1 MSKIIQFVFSLVTYL
16 YFELFI
22 KDMPFNI
29 KETILGFSI
38 AVIFVFFV
46 VFGIKA
52 FYKEPKYEN
61 FCKPAALVDMTSYDG
76 HYGPYSARV
85 KEPNENVCSHS
96 NSKYDEFRK
105 NCAENK
111 LDVIYEYDAKGCQV
125 AKECTSCS
133 RDYQKA
139 RNIYFR
145 NVFIISGIVGIIVI
159 IIGAVLSLIS
169 VSAGLFGGGV
179 LTIIYGTMNYWSEL
193 ADWARFIIL
202 GIALAVLIY
211 LGYKGFSVFGFGG
224 KGANKSKGRR

>member
-1 MSKIIQFVFSLVTYL
+1 
-16 YFELFI
+16 
-22 KDMPFNI
+22 MPFKI

-38 AVIFVFFV
+38 AIIFVFFV

-61 FCKPAALVDMTSYDG
+61 FCKPGVPIDFVSGKGGYYG
-76 HYGPYSARV
+76 HGYYVEPYPARI
-85 KEPNENVCSHS
+85 KEPEQSVCAKANVE
-96 NSKYDEFRK
+96 YDKFRK
-105 NCAENK
+105 NCAEKNT
-111 LDVIYEYDAKGCQV
+111 DAVYEFDEKGCQV
-125 AKECTSCS
+125 AKECTSCNIDFDKS
-133 RDYQKA
+133 

-159 IIGAVLSLIS
+159 VIGAVLNLTS

-211 LGYKGFSVFGFGG
+211 LGYKGFSVLGFGRKEEIKKAKG
-224 KGANKSKGRR
+224 KK

>member
-1 MSKIIQFVFSLVTYL
+1 MAFK
-16 YFELFI
+16 
-22 KDMPFNI
+22 I
-29 KETILGFSI
+29 KETILGISI

-61 FCKPAALVDMTSYDG
+61 FCKLGVPIDFVSGKGG
-76 HYGPYSARV
+76 HYAEPYPARM
-85 KEPNENVCSHS
+85 KEPEQNVCAKS
-96 NSKYDEFRK
+96 NLEYDKFRK
-105 NCAENK
+105 ACAEKNM
-111 LDVIYEYDAKGCQV
+111 DVAYEYDDKGCQI
-125 AKECTSCS
+125 AKECASCNV
-133 RDYQKA
+133 DFDKA
-139 RNIYFR
+139 RNIYFK

-159 IIGAVLSLIS
+159 VIGAVLNLTS

-211 LGYKGFSVFGFGG
+211 LGYKGFSVLGFG
-224 KGANKSKGRR
+224 KKEEIKKGRGKR

>member
-1 MSKIIQFVFSLVTYL
+1 MAFK
-16 YFELFI
+16 
-22 KDMPFNI
+22 I

-52 FYKEPKYEN
+52 FYKEPKYES
-61 FCKPAALVDMTSYDG
+61 FCKLGVIVDVTSYDG
-76 HYGPYSARV
+76 HYSPYPARV
-85 KEPNENVCSHS
+85 KEPNGNICSQAIV
-96 NSKYDEFRK
+96 KYGEFRK
-105 NCAENK
+105 SCAEKN

-145 NVFIISGIVGIIVI
+145 NVFIISGIAGIIAIV
-159 IIGAVLSLIS
+159 IGAILGIIS

-202 GIALAVLIY
+202 GIALIVLIY
-211 LGYKGFSVFGFGG
+211 LGYKGFSVFGFGRKGETKKARG
-224 KGANKSKGRR
+224 KR

>member
-1 MSKIIQFVFSLVTYL
+1 
-16 YFELFI
+16 
-22 KDMPFNI
+22 MPFKI
-29 KETILGFSI
+29 KETILGISI

-61 FCKPAALVDMTSYDG
+61 FCKIGVPIDFVSGKGGYYAEPYPARM
-76 HYGPYSARV
+76 
-85 KEPNENVCSHS
+85 KEPEQNVCAKS
-96 NSKYDEFRK
+96 NLEYDKFRK
-105 NCAENK
+105 SCAEK
-111 LDVIYEYDAKGCQV
+111 KMDVVYEYDDKGCQA
-125 AKECTSCS
+125 AKECTSCNV
-133 RDYQKA
+133 DFDKA

-159 IIGAVLSLIS
+159 IIGAILNLTS

-179 LTIIYGTMNYWSEL
+179 LTIIYGTTNYWSEL

-211 LGYKGFSVFGFGG
+211 LGYKGFSMFGFGR
-224 KGANKSKGRR
+224 GADLSKTKKKK

>member
-1 MSKIIQFVFSLVTYL
+1 MAFK
-16 YFELFI
+16 
-22 KDMPFNI
+22 I
-29 KETILGFSI
+29 KELILGISI

-61 FCKPAALVDMTSYDG
+61 FCQIGVAIDFVSGKGGYYSEPYPA
-76 HYGPYSARV
+76 RI
-85 KEPNENVCSHS
+85 KEPEQSVCAKS
-96 NSKYDEFRK
+96 NLEYDKFRK
-105 NCAENK
+105 TCAEK
-111 LDVIYEYDAKGCQV
+111 GTDVIYEYDDKGCQV
-125 AKECTSCS
+125 AKECTSCNVDFDKS
-133 RDYQKA
+133 

-159 IIGAVLSLIS
+159 IIGAVLSLTS

-211 LGYKGFSVFGFGG
+211 LGYKGFSLFGFGRKEKISG
-224 KGANKSKGRR
+224 SRKKRR

>member
-1 MSKIIQFVFSLVTYL
+1 
-16 YFELFI
+16 
-22 KDMPFNI
+22 MPFKI

-38 AVIFVFFV
+38 SIIFVFFI

-61 FCKPAALVDMTSYDG
+61 FCARGMLVDVVYTKGY
-76 HYGPYSARV
+76 YPENYPIRV
-85 KEPNENVCSHS
+85 KEPGGNTCAKAIQEYDKFRKDCAAKKADVMFG
-96 NSKYDEFRK
+96 YDE
-105 NCAENK
+105 N
-111 LDVIYEYDAKGCQV
+111 GCQV
-125 AKECTSCS
+125 GKECTFCQQ
-133 RDYQKA
+133 DYDKA

-145 NVFIISGIVGIIVI
+145 NVFIISGIIGIIVI
-159 IIGAVLSLIS
+159 VVGAVLHLTS

-211 LGYKGFSVFGFGG
+211 LGYKGFSILGFG
-224 KGANKSKGRR
+224 KKEE